1 VSDGVVRYDRRDAIA
16 TITLDRPSARNALTW
31 EMYSALDQILDR
43 VASEDGVRVAVLR
56 GAGGHFAAGTDIAQF
71 ASFTSGDDGVEYE
84 RRLEAVV
91 AKLESLPIVTIA
103 AIEGVA
109 MGAGLVLAGV
119 CDLRLCTPN
128 ARFGVPIA
136 RTLGN
141 ALSIANCARLVA
153 AIGAARTTAMLLTAS
168 AMSADDARTSGFVV
182 DVVPSE
188 ELDKKLDD
196 LRAHVASNA
205 PVTLRV
211 TKEALRR
218 ITRASVVDGDDLLRR
233 AYGSRDFHEGV
244 SAFLEK
250 RSPRWEGR

>member
-1 VSDGVVRYDRRDAIA
+1 
-16 TITLDRPSARNALTW
+16 
-31 EMYSALDQILDR
+31 
-43 VASEDGVRVAVLR
+43 
-56 GAGGHFAAGTDIAQF
+56 
-71 ASFTSGDDGVEYE
+71 
-84 RRLEAVV
+84 
-91 AKLESLPIVTIA
+91 VTIA

-182 DVVPSE
+182 DVVPRE

-196 LRAHVASNA
+196 LCAHVASNA